1 MANPNIVS
9 VTSIYAGNAGWN
21 LSGTATTTLLTVA
34 ADVIVKINAITC
46 ANVDG
51 TNAATLNLY
60 IDGVGTTVTG
70 VTGTGL
76 ATTIYLAKTINV
88 PADDILVVIDRPIYL
103 MENDILK
110 GGASAAGDL
119 DLYIDGVGTTVTGV
133 TGTALA
139 TTIYLAKT
147 ISIPADDILVV
158 IDRPIY
164 MMEGD
169 ILKGGASASGDLDLY
184 MSYEVINDA

>member
-9 VTSIYAGNAGWN
+9 VSSIYGGNASWN
-21 LSGTATTTLLTVA
+21 LSATLTTVLLTVS
-34 ADVIVKINAITC
+34 ADVIVKVNTIVC

-70 VTGTGL
+70 VTGT
-76 ATTIYLAKTINV
+76 
-88 PADDILVVIDRPIYL
+88 
-103 MENDILK
+103 
-110 GGASAAGDL
+110 
-119 DLYIDGVGTTVTGV
+119 
-133 TGTALA
+133 ALA

-147 ISIPADDILVV
+147 VNVPADDVLVV
-158 IDRPIY
+158 IDKPIY
-164 MMEGD
+164 LMEGD
-169 ILKGGASASGDLDLY
+169 ILKGGASAASDLDLF